1 MDASLT
7 LAVPTFNRS
16 RDAVRLAAQIA
27 PWTEADGLAVSAVFY
42 DDGSSDDTA
51 RSLERYRG
59 PRLEV
64 VRSDTNRGYAR
75 TLIRALSECDTEW
88 VMLVADDDV
97 FAPEPGHVEALM
109 GWLAAERPDFVCTQW
124 LTSDGGLYRGKD
136 TTERITDADLR
147 AAAAH
152 APGLI
157 YRCSA
162 VRQALPLLDRE
173 LERGSDAALVYPQVV
188 LVAQMLAAGAKAMYW
203 SRSLVQEGSASTSGI
218 TDSKGRTYWSASSRL
233 AQAFAFDRLYRTMAR
248 EAPDREYRRH
258 CRNFRADNELVL
270 AAALKRVLRAHRP
283 PGMSRFELLGV
294 LARSGLA
301 LLRENVRRRLT
312 RSAPTR

>member
-88 VMLVADDDV
+88 VMLVADD
-97 FAPEPGHVEALM
+97 ACSPRNRG
-109 GWLAAERPDFVCTQW
+109 
-124 LTSDGGLYRGKD
+124 TS
-136 TTERITDADLR
+136 
-147 AAAAH
+147 
-152 APGLI
+152 
-157 YRCSA
+157 
-162 VRQALPLLDRE
+162 
-173 LERGSDAALVYPQVV
+173 
-188 LVAQMLAAGAKAMYW
+188 
-203 SRSLVQEGSASTSGI
+203 
-218 TDSKGRTYWSASSRL
+218 
-233 AQAFAFDRLYRTMAR
+233 
-248 EAPDREYRRH
+248 RR
-258 CRNFRADNELVL
+258 
-270 AAALKRVLRAHRP
+270 
-283 PGMSRFELLGV
+283 
-294 LARSGLA
+294 
-301 LLRENVRRRLT
+301 
-312 RSAPTR
+312 

>member
-1 MDASLT
+1 MDVSLT

-27 PWTEADGLAVSAVFY
+27 PWTEADGLAVSAVFD

-147 AAAAH
+147 AAASH

-162 VRQALPLLDRE
+162 VRQALPLLDGSWNGIGRRARVPAGGAGGADACR
-173 LERGSDAALVYPQVV
+173 RGQGDV
-188 LVAQMLAAGAKAMYW
+188 LVALAGPGGFGLDVGNHGLQGPEVLEC
-203 SRSLVQEGSASTSGI
+203 LV
-218 TDSKGRTYWSASSRL
+218 
-233 AQAFAFDRLYRTMAR
+233 
-248 EAPDREYRRH
+248 
-258 CRNFRADNELVL
+258 
-270 AAALKRVLRAHRP
+270 P
-283 PGMSRFELLGV
+283 PGT
-294 LARSGLA
+294 GLR
-301 LLRENVRRRLT
+301 LRQAVPDDGT
-312 RSAPTR
+312 GGA